1 MSNDI
6 RTGNIPVNIT
16 SGNSHKNSKTAE
28 QSTKAVPAQAQQVR
42 AIESDTVSMT
52 DQVSRLQEI
61 ENLLAAIP
69 PVNDALVAEI
79 GQAIADGSIEINLDR
94 IASNLIEMESGVLNN
109 DNS

>member
-6 RTGNIPVNIT
+6 RTGSIPVSIT
-16 SGNSHKNSKTAE
+16 SNNSQKNARTAE
-28 QSTKAVPAQAQQVR
+28 QGPNLEAAKSGPTNTALA
-42 AIESDTVSMT
+42 DTVSMT
-52 DQVSRLQEI
+52 DTASRLQEI

-79 GQAIADGSIEINLDR
+79 GQAIADGSIEINLER
-94 IASNLIEMESGVLNN
+94 IAANLIEMETGVLDS